1 MNLPLVRTPDHAGV
15 WAFVFSRNYQEP
27 LGRLWR
33 LLSLNRALSLQTLRR
48 AHVYDKHTWRPS
60 NEMTRL
66 PAGTIVL
73 SHFLPLPTSLFASIA
88 VVAPLYTGVQVVS
101 AVVSA
106 VAALV
111 AVAVTPAVVVEPLVC
126 GVGATVV
133 VAMVLA
139 LLFVT

>member
-1 MNLPLVRTPDHAGV
+1 
-15 WAFVFSRNYQEP
+15 
-27 LGRLWR
+27 
-33 LLSLNRALSLQTLRR
+33 
-48 AHVYDKHTWRPS
+48 
-60 NEMTRL
+60 MTRL

-106 VAALV
+106 LAALV